1 MALKAD
7 KQIDLRVIP
16 YFWTRNSLLVSE
28 LDGETHYVGL
38 ET

>member
-7 KQIDLRVIP
+7 KQVELSVIP

-38 ET
+38 QT